1 MIESGCQT
9 GYFSG
14 RTMNERSDGELLD
27 AWAAGDQAAGSE
39 LFARHLAAVLRVFRY
54 KADDAIED
62 LVQRT
67 FLACVERRDRLEDR
81 MRFRAYLLGIARI
94 ELLRHLERR
103 AGPRGRLETLETSL
117 HDLGPTPSTL
127 ASLRR
132 DQAVLV
138 EALRR
143 LPLDFQIALELY
155 YWEGLSGP
163 ELAEVLGVAEGT
175 VRSRLRLGR
184 QQLKEALASLGVER
198 PRVDGPSDELE
209 GWAASLRALA
219 DFD

>member
-1 MIESGCQT
+1 MSK
-9 GYFSG
+9 
-14 RTMNERSDGELLD
+14 RSDGELLD
-27 AWAAGDQAAGSE
+27 AWAAGDQAAGSD
-39 LFARHLAAVLRVFRY
+39 LFSRHLAAVLRVFRY
-54 KADDAIED
+54 KADEALDD

-67 FLACVERRDRLEDR
+67 FLACIERRDRLEDR
-81 MRFRAYLLGIARI
+81 HRFRAYLLGIARI
-94 ELLRHLERR
+94 ELLRYLERR
-103 AGPRGRLETLETSL
+103 AGPRGRVETLATSL

-132 DQAVLV
+132 DQMVLV

-163 ELAEVLGVAEGT
+163 ELAEVLGIAEGT

-184 QQLKEALASLGVER
+184 QKLKEALTSLGVDAPNLR
-198 PRVDGPSDELE
+198 AGQSDELE
-209 GWAASLRALA
+209 GWASSLRALA
-219 DFD
+219 NVDS